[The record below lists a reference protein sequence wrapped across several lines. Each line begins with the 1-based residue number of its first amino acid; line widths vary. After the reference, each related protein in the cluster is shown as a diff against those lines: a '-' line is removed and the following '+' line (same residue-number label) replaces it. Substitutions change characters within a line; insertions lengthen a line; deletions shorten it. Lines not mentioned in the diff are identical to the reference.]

1 MTVTDSTSA
10 PEPLPQVG
18 VVMGSRSD
26 FETMRGALELL
37 AELGVAYEARVL
49 SAHRTPDLLAGYA
62 RRAERLD
69 LAAIIAGAGG
79 AAHLPG
85 MLAAFTRVPV
95 LGVPVQSRAL
105 NGQDSL
111 LSMVQMP
118 AGVPVATFAIG
129 TAGARNAALFAAALL
144 ARTDPGIR
152 ERLEAYRAA
161 QTRAVLDD
169 PHFEGHPAAG
179 VE

>member
-1 MTVTDSTSA
+1 MSDQAEGQAV
-10 PEPLPQVG
+10 QVG

-26 FETMRGALELL
+26 YETMQGALELL
-37 AELGVAYEARVL
+37 ARLGVRYEVRVL
-49 SAHRTPDLLAGYA
+49 SAHRTPGLLASYA
-62 RRAERLD
+62 ARAKRLN
-69 LAAIIAGAGG
+69 LCAIIAGAGG

-105 NGQDSL
+105 SGQDSL

-118 AGVPVATFAIG
+118 AGIPVATFAIG
-129 TAGARNAALFAAALL
+129 LAGAKNAALFAAAML
-144 ARTDPGIR
+144 ATVDTGVRT
-152 ERLEAYRAA
+152 RLDEFRAA

-169 PHFEGHPAAG
+169 PFFEGQPQAG
-179 VE
+179 SE